1 MVDVL
6 GPNLFL
12 TNKTLADEAIL
23 DETVDR
29 ILNRIY
35 MRSFRAD
42 IGKVFL
48 KIHTWSHKM
57 LRLTRIVLINLSSLI
72 PANSIK
78 AIPYLN
84 HLK

>member
-12 TNKTLADEAIL
+12 TDKTLADEAIL

-48 KIHTWSHKM
+48 KIHTVSRSFQFESFKM
-57 LRLTRIVLINLSSLI
+57 
-72 PANSIK
+72 K
-78 AIPYLN
+78 
-84 HLK
+84 